1 MLTAKEEVKKIFDQL
16 PDDVSY
22 EDIQYHIYVLEKIE
36 RGLNDIRDGN
46 ILSQEEVEKRMSK
59 WLGQ

>member
-1 MLTAKEEVKKIFDQL
+1 MLTAKEEVKKILDHL

-22 EDIQYHIYVLEKIE
+22 EDIQYHIYVREKIE

-46 ILSQEEVEKRMSK
+46 IISQEEVEKRMSK